1 MCRYS
6 LAVATVDGTN
16 RFLSHVEHDK
26 VTILSVSIFA
36 IIFRLN
42 KSTTMC
48 LRGFFLGSLGALYR
62 VLWSKIEHLMT

>member
-26 VTILSVSIFA
+26 VTILSVSVFA

-42 KSTTMC
+42 KSITMC

-62 VLWSKIEHLMT
+62 VL